1 MDSSGR
7 RKDDVGRE
15 FFNPWRRRRS
25 VFIELV
31 EGAREG
37 GSGGGKR
44 VRGTEVRLQGRLGG
58 SGGARGDGS
67 VVAVL
72 GWLGGIPPS
81 SLDARGGT
89 RQREE
94 AGWAGWASPCATG
107 KGFPFFY
114 FLFCSS
120 DICFAHLFKIPRHF
134 YKCPNFLYGLTIY

>member
-1 MDSSGR
+1 MKTKSRTAITVDSSVR
-7 RKDDVGRE
+7 HEDDVGRE

-25 VFIELV
+25 VFVELV

-81 SLDARGGT
+81 SLDARGRKTTGEGAAGPAGGPRPR
-89 RQREE
+89 RQV
-94 AGWAGWASPCATG
+94 SL
-107 KGFPFFY
+107 FL
-114 FLFCSS
+114 LFC
-120 DICFAHLFKIPRHF
+120 LF
-134 YKCPNFLYGLTIY
+134 NLSFLIFFSVISLAT